1 MGDMDRIIREE
12 ARLILLRTLAGE
24 PDGRLNS
31 ELLRRNLESFG
42 ITRTREWVQA
52 EMRGLEQL
60 SAIEVSEAGTVLVGQ
75 LTQRGL
81 DHVERRA
88 FLDGVKRPSLP
99 RV

>member
-1 MGDMDRIIREE
+1 MNDFDRWVREE
-12 ARLILLRTLAGE
+12 ARLIILRTLAGE

-31 ELLRRNLESFG
+31 ELLRRNAESFG
-42 ITRTREWVQA
+42 ISRTREWVQA
-52 EMRGLEQL
+52 EMRALEQL
-60 SAIEVSEAGTVLVGQ
+60 GAVEIMEAGSVLVGQ

-99 RV
+99 RS

>member
-12 ARLILLRTLAGE
+12 ARLIILRTLSGEAAGQ
-24 PDGRLNS
+24 LNS
-31 ELLRRNLESFG
+31 ELLRQNLVTFG
-42 ITRTREWVQA
+42 INRTREWVQA
-52 EMRGLEQL
+52 EMRWLEQL
-60 SAIEVSEAGTVLVGQ
+60 GAIEVAEAASVLVGQ

-88 FLDGVKRPSLP
+88 FLDGVKHPSLP